1 MTDPLPQ
8 TLKVEFSLS
17 ECDLEFFQKRLDQAC
32 EKFEGADES
41 RILAGV
47 SDMMDKAYKSNPP
60 EFVRSRIAKLGPL
73 LAMLEDPD
81 WNLEHEDRDRVI
93 SALAY
98 FSDPEDLIPDST
110 PGIGYVDDAIMI
122 DLVLAGLAPELEAYQ
137 DFVAHR
143 VALKADVPD
152 AKVSLEDAR
161 TEMQSR
167 MRRRRGRAKAG
178 GLWAHSTNF
187 ARYGYR
193 L

>member
-17 ECDLEFFQKRLDQAC
+17 ETDLEFFQKRLDQAC
-32 EKFEGADES
+32 EKFDDADEG
-41 RILAGV
+41 RIMAGV

-60 EFVRSRIAKLGPL
+60 DFVRSRIAKLGPL
-73 LAMLEDPD
+73 IAMLEDQD
-81 WNLEHEDRDRVI
+81 WNLESEDRTRIV

-98 FSDPEDLIPDST
+98 FADPEDLIPDST

-122 DLVLAGLAPELEAYQ
+122 DLVLEGLAPELDAYQ

-143 VALKADVPD
+143 VAIKAEVPE

-161 TEMQSR
+161 TEMQTR
-167 MRRRRGRAKAG
+167 MRRRRGRAKSG
-178 GLWAHSTNF
+178 GLWAHNTDFSS
-187 ARYGYR
+187 YI
-193 L
+193 